1 MPTLVPESVAAVPA
15 LPTAEEIAG
24 LFLAHD
30 VLPNRLTY
38 LRPSECSGAGKCEA
52 CAVGILLVDVLGKEG
67 ALHDRK
73 TSCVNAREMLRRVT
87 GWPVEFIHGVDTGF
101 TSQGNGDDPSRTL
114 GLIHSYPELFPE
126 PDDFREGYVAG
137 WRAAEIV
144 GASRGPG

>member
-1 MPTLVPESVAAVPA
+1 MLTTVPDSIATTPA
-15 LPTAEEIAG
+15 LPTAEKIAE

-30 VLPNRLTY
+30 ILPNRLTY

-52 CAVGILLVDVLGKEG
+52 CAVGILLVDVLGNER
-67 ALHDRK
+67 AVYDRL
-73 TSCVNAREMLRRVT
+73 SSFVSARYMLRQAT

-114 GLIHSYPELFPE
+114 RLIHSYPELFPE
-126 PDDFREGYVAG
+126 PDAFREGYVIG